1 MRKILDKIDSALLS
15 AKLSAKK
22 FLTDE
27 HGDTNFISIAIIM
40 VVVIAVAVVFI
51 GFKDQVIGW
60 FGSAI
65 DELGDA
71 LGQ

>member
-27 HGDTNFISIAIIM
+27 HGDTNFISIAIVM

-60 FGSAI
+60 FDSAI
-65 DELGDA
+65 KELGEA
-71 LGQ
+71 LN

>member
-51 GFKDQVIGW
+51 GYKNQVLGW
-60 FGSAI
+60 LGSAME
-65 DELGDA
+65 ELGNV